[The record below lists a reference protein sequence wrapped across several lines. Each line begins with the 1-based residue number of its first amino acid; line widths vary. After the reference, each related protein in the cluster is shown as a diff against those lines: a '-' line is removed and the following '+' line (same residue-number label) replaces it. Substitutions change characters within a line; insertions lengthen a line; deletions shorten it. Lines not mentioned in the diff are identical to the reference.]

1 MDPNLGLSDKILPD
15 GQDAKPQAKHL
26 QARADYLLK
35 VLAKLHEQQLQL
47 QQLGK
52 AVKAKRVRKPKAVVS
67 KSLIGE
73 TEDISSGEDSTLTGH
88 ANPSGRRSTKAS
100 KSAKVKTEDEDS
112 HMDSRTEDERLAAA
126 NLADARKLAK
136 KEKRNKK
143 KDGGPMHFTANS
155 VPRAVEIIGDLDPVI
170 FNEVINLISLKMNVN
185 WTKRKLIIFMNAKL
199 QCKEKM
205 RPVRKSLKALDNP
218 EQTLTATELAQ
229 HVQQCL
235 LHIGEHIDKC
245 LAAISDSEQNRR
257 WRKYVFQYS
266 SSFIVLFFLLH

>member
-52 AVKAKRVRKPKAVVS
+52 TVKAKRIRKPKVVVS

-88 ANPSGRRSTKAS
+88 ANPSSRRPTKAS
-100 KSAKVKTEDEDS
+100 KSTSKVKTEDEDS

-126 NLADARKLAK
+126 NLADARKLSK
-136 KEKRNKK
+136 KEKRAKK

-155 VPRAVEIIGDLDPVI
+155 VPRAVEIIGDLDPAI
-170 FNEVINLISLKMNVN
+170 FNEVIYIQFEVCSWFRINLNIHFFCLFFF
-185 WTKRKLIIFMNAKL
+185 T
-199 QCKEKM
+199 
-205 RPVRKSLKALDNP
+205 
-218 EQTLTATELAQ
+218 LAQ
-229 HVQQCL
+229 NFSA
-235 LHIGEHIDKC
+235 K
-245 LAAISDSEQNRR
+245 RR
-257 WRKYVFQYS
+257 CGQ
-266 SSFIVLFFLLH
+266 